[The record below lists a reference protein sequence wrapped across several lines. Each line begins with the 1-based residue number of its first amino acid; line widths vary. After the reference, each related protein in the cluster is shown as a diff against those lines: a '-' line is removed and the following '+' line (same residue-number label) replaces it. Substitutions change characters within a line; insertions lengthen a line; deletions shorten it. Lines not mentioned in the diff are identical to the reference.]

1 MSAATISAEAPA
13 RAGHE
18 HRTLITICA
27 MVATLM
33 QALDSTIANVALP
46 YMQGSLLTTPD
57 QITWVLTSYIIAAAI
72 MTSPVGWLAGR
83 FGRKNFFIACLL
95 GFTLASM
102 LCGVAQSLSQMVAFR
117 LLQGIFGAALVPL
130 SQATIMDLYPA
141 EQRGSAMAIWGM
153 GVMVGP
159 ILGPTLG
166 GYLTEV
172 YDWRWVFFINL
183 PFGALA
189 IAGLWFF
196 LKDEKRGIASAFD
209 WTGFFVLSLGI
220 GALQMMLDRG
230 GEQDWFASPEIWLE
244 FALAGLGLYLFVVHV
259 MLAEKPFLSPRIFA
273 DVNFTSGF
281 LVMFAVGMVLL
292 ASSALF
298 APYLQTLGGY
308 PVRDAG
314 VLMVPRGLGTIFAM
328 MIAGRLTQKVDPR
341 LLMILGI
348 GALAYSFWEM
358 ATWTPAVTAFT
369 LSWVTGIQGF
379 GLGFVFIPL
388 QVLAFATLPT
398 QFRTDGA
405 ALFSLVRNVGSAI
418 GVSVASFMLAQNSQ
432 IVHAQLAEGLTGFN
446 RVLQNGG
453 AYLFWNTATY
463 AGRAALN
470 GEVSRQALAVAY
482 TNDFM
487 LMFWVSLPTALL
499 VLLMRRPKKAQKAA
513 PAQPME

>member
-1 MSAATISAEAPA
+1 
-13 RAGHE
+13 
-18 HRTLITICA
+18 

-499 VLLMRRPKKAQKAA
+499 VLLMRRPKQAQKAA

>member
-1 MSAATISAEAPA
+1 M
-13 RAGHE
+13 
-18 HRTLITICA
+18 L
-27 MVATLM
+27 ATLM

-46 YMQGSLLTTPD
+46 YMQGSLLTTSD

-83 FGRKNFFIACLL
+83 FGRKNFFITCLV

-102 LCGVAQSLSQMVAFR
+102 LCGVAQSLAQMVAFR

-130 SQATIMDLYPA
+130 SQATIMDLYPP

-189 IAGLWFF
+189 IFGLWFF
-196 LKDEKRGIASAFD
+196 LRDEKRGLASAFD

-230 GEQDWFASPEIWLE
+230 GELDWFASPEVWLE
-244 FALAGLGLYLFVVHV
+244 LALAALGLYLFAVHV
-259 MLAEKPFLSPRIFA
+259 ALAEKPFISPRIFA
-273 DVNFTSGF
+273 DVNFTTGF

-292 ASSALF
+292 ASSALL
-298 APYLQTLGGY
+298 APYLQTMGGY

-314 VLMVPRGLGTIFAM
+314 LLMVPRGLGTIFAM
-328 MIAGRLTQKVDPR
+328 MVAGRLSNSVDPR
-341 LLMILGI
+341 LLMVLGI
-348 GALAYSFWEM
+348 AALAYSFQEM
-358 ATWTPAVTAFT
+358 ATWTPAVTPFT
-369 LSWVTGIQGF
+369 LSWVTAIQGF

-388 QVLAFATLPT
+388 QVLAFATLPA

-418 GVSVASFMLAQNSQ
+418 GVSVASFMLAQNTQ

-446 RVLQNGG
+446 HMVQTGG

-482 TNDFM
+482 TNDFK

-499 VLLMRRPKKAQKAA
+499 VLLMRRPRQAQKAA

>member
-95 GFTLASM
+95 GFTVASM

-196 LKDEKRGIASAFD
+196 LKDEKRGIASA
-209 WTGFFVLSLGI
+209 
-220 GALQMMLDRG
+220 
-230 GEQDWFASPEIWLE
+230 
-244 FALAGLGLYLFVVHV
+244 
-259 MLAEKPFLSPRIFA
+259 
-273 DVNFTSGF
+273 
-281 LVMFAVGMVLL
+281 
-292 ASSALF
+292 
-298 APYLQTLGGY
+298 
-308 PVRDAG
+308 
-314 VLMVPRGLGTIFAM
+314 
-328 MIAGRLTQKVDPR
+328 
-341 LLMILGI
+341 
-348 GALAYSFWEM
+348 
-358 ATWTPAVTAFT
+358 
-369 LSWVTGIQGF
+369 
-379 GLGFVFIPL
+379 
-388 QVLAFATLPT
+388 
-398 QFRTDGA
+398 
-405 ALFSLVRNVGSAI
+405 
-418 GVSVASFMLAQNSQ
+418 
-432 IVHAQLAEGLTGFN
+432 LTGPAFSSC
-446 RVLQNGG
+446 RW
-453 AYLFWNTATY
+453 A
-463 AGRAALN
+463 
-470 GEVSRQALAVAY
+470 S
-482 TNDFM
+482 
-487 LMFWVSLPTALL
+487 
-499 VLLMRRPKKAQKAA
+499 A
-513 PAQPME
+513 PCR

>member
-1 MSAATISAEAPA
+1 
-13 RAGHE
+13 
-18 HRTLITICA
+18 
-27 MVATLM
+27 
-33 QALDSTIANVALP
+33 
-46 YMQGSLLTTPD
+46 
-57 QITWVLTSYIIAAAI
+57 
-72 MTSPVGWLAGR
+72 
-83 FGRKNFFIACLL
+83 
-95 GFTLASM
+95 
-102 LCGVAQSLSQMVAFR
+102 
-117 LLQGIFGAALVPL
+117 
-130 SQATIMDLYPA
+130 MDLYPA